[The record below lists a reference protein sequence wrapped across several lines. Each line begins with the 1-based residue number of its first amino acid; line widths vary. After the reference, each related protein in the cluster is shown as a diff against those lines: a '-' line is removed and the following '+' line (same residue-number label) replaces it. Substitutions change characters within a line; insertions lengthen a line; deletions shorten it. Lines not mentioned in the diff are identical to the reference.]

1 MCFGKFSSLVSRIS
15 GDANGD
21 SHLSNM
27 KGKMADR
34 DWAHNFIQWRFNLPV
49 CHPLATIMARVA
61 DFSKE
66 AVSRFLGNS
75 TNIKVIFTVSLF
87 CYIGKLC

>member
-21 SHLSNM
+21 SHPSNK

-66 AVSRFLGNS
+66 AVSRFLRKQHKHQGYFHCFA
-75 TNIKVIFTVSLF
+75 ILL
-87 CYIGKLC
+87 YR